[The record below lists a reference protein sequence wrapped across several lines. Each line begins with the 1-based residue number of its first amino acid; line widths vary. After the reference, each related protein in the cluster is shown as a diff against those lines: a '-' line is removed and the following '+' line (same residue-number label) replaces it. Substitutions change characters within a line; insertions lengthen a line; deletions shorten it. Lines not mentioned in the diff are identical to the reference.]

1 VTDPLAAVLS
11 TGALDALEARITRLV
26 DARLDERGLAGPKR
40 KWRTVEEA
48 AAELGVTPN
57 AVYQRIRRGYLPVTR
72 QGSRIYVDVDAA

>member
-1 VTDPLAAVLS
+1 VTDPLQAVLS

-26 DARLDERGLAGPKR
+26 DARLDEHGLVGPKR
-40 KWRTVEEA
+40 RWRTVEEA

-57 AVYQRIRRGYLPVTR
+57 AIYQRIRRGYLQTTR